1 MTGELKV
8 IIRGDA
14 SQYENDLR
22 LVDRKVE
29 DTEEKIAAAKRNY
42 QLTVSGIL
50 IGLRA
55 VTDTAALIS
64 AVTGETVDVA
74 AFSMMS
80 MAISQVMQV
89 KAQAVIYMATPG
101 MQPLGMAMLAMIP
114 MLTGL
119 IMFIKQQQMKAQQA
133 FMSLNK
139 HSLNLTI
146 DSIPY

>member
-8 IIRGDA
+8 IITGDA

-29 DTEEKIAAAKRNY
+29 DTEAKIEAAKRNY

-55 VTDTAALIS
+55 ITDTAALVS

-74 AFSMMS
+74 AFAMMS

-101 MQPLGMAMLAMIP
+101 LQPLGMAMLAMIP

-119 IMFIKQQQMKAQQA
+119 IMFIKGQQA
-133 FMSLNK
+133 KAAQSFVESQRRAADLM
-139 HSLNLTI
+139 I
-146 DSIPY
+146 DQVNY